1 MKQRRPYTDEDIYIQ
16 VSTAPIHK
24 RLIKYY
30 LDIGLD
36 FYEVRGVKLEGIED
50 MHVIK
55 NITESNISTQI
66 QIDTNKNVLH
76 PRDSITV
83 QQLRQ
88 ILSKILIATQTL

>member
-1 MKQRRPYTDEDIYIQ
+1 MKQRRTYTDEDIYNR

-24 RLIKYY
+24 RLIKAY

-50 MHVIK
+50 MHI
-55 NITESNISTQI
+55 IEDLTESNISTQI
-66 QIDTNKNVLH
+66 QIDSNKNVSH

-88 ILSKILIATQTL
+88 KLSKILIATQKL